1 MKQQSETMVEN
12 AVKVLLKTLQ
22 RNFEDAGNVLDRFE
36 ESHDDEESHFN
47 RNYQA
52 LVAGHFHLGKAIE
65 KMNHQ
70 LNKKL

>member
-12 AVKVLLKTLQ
+12 VVKVLLKTLQ
-22 RNFEDAGNVLDRFE
+22 RNFEDADNVLGRFE
-36 ESHDDEESHFN
+36 ETHDDEECHFN

-65 KMNHQ
+65 KINRQ

>member
-36 ESHDDEESHFN
+36 ETHDDKECHFN

-65 KMNHQ
+65 KINRQ

>member
-36 ESHDDEESHFN
+36 ETHDDKECHFN

-52 LVAGHFHLGKAIE
+52 LVTGHFHLGKDIE
-65 KMNHQ
+65 KINRQ